1 MGVWGGRR
9 KRQNIYVYTELIL
22 TAAQQK
28 LTQFIKQLS
37 SKNKKDYMLEVY
49 MWDQTENKGMTR

>member
-1 MGVWGGRR
+1 MHMP
-9 KRQNIYVYTELIL
+9 EPIL

-37 SKNKKDYMLEVY
+37 SKKHYMLEVY
-49 MWDQTENKGMTR
+49 MWDKRNDKVINFI

>member
-9 KRQNIYVYTELIL
+9 KRQDTYVYTELIL

>member
-9 KRQNIYVYTELIL
+9 KRQDIYVYTELIL
-22 TAAQQK
+22 IAAQQK

-37 SKNKKDYMLEVY
+37 SKNKKRLHARSVLVGP
-49 MWDQTENKGMTR
+49 N

>member
-1 MGVWGGRR
+1 M
-9 KRQNIYVYTELIL
+9 YTELIL

>member
-1 MGVWGGRR
+1 MGVWGGRF
-9 KRQNIYVYTELIL
+9 KRQDTYVYLEPIL

-37 SKNKKDYMLEVY
+37 SKKHYMLEVY
-49 MWDQTENKGMTR
+49 MWDKRNDKVINFI